1 MRFLSA
7 DAQNRL
13 DVPPALVLSSTLT
26 ISSSP
31 AEGFFYRILF
41 TMDEVSAAR
50 THADVERAVVVW
62 VRRTDRFNI
71 KMRKEEK
78 NLPRANF

>member
-1 MRFLSA
+1 MRFLPA

-13 DVPPALVLSSTLT
+13 KVPPALVLTSTLT
-26 ISSSP
+26 ISSSS
-31 AEGFFYRILF
+31 AEGFFYRVFF
-41 TMDEVSAAR
+41 TVEEVTAAL

-78 NLPRANF
+78 NLP

>member
-7 DAQNRL
+7 DVQNQL
-13 DVPPALVLSSTLT
+13 NVPPALVLTSTLT

-31 AEGFFYRILF
+31 AEGFFYRISF
-41 TMDEVSAAR
+41 AMDEVSRAL
-50 THADVERAVVVW
+50 THADVERAAVVW

-78 NLPRANF
+78 NLP